1 MSLPVAFG
9 EPAVS
14 IKARQ
19 YGELFR
25 RYIVPQ
31 LPFVVTLGSLL
42 FISLGMQLALPL
54 IVRHF
59 IDEAQRGASVEA
71 LSASAVAFIA
81 IAVVQQF
88 VQVFATYFSE
98 RVGWTATNN
107 IREDL
112 AEHALSLDMSYH
124 NDRTPGE
131 MIERVDGDPNELG
144 KFFSLFIFEMLGSLL
159 LLTGILVLLLREDWR
174 AGMALTVF
182 VVAGMAILTSI
193 RNIAVPYWKANREAS
208 ADTFGFLEERLAG
221 TEDIRSNDAKPYVM
235 RRFHELMRSWYDKAL
250 KAGLMSSIMFSTTM
264 FMFGVGSAISLS
276 LGAYLFFG
284 GAISLGTVYLIFHYT
299 QMLVMP
305 INRFT
310 QQLDSFQRA
319 SAAISRILE
328 LNAVRKTVLDPP
340 AEDQIELSGK
350 GMRVSSSP
358 GMVEADPAPGP
369 SLRSGRHGGVAGR
382 YFHSKGMRVSSSPGM
397 VEADPAPGPSLR
409 SGRHGG
415 VAGRYFHS
423 SDGVVGPLPVE
434 LDGVTFAYGE
444 EPVLEDVSLRVEPGR
459 VLGLLGRTGSGKTT
473 MTRLLFRLYDP
484 TSGVVRVG
492 GEDVRRMPVTE
503 LRQHISMVT
512 QDVRLFHGT
521 VRDNLTFFDET
532 IPDRRLM
539 EVIDELR
546 MRPWLSSLPE
556 GLDTRLLS
564 DGGLS
569 AGEAQLL
576 AFARVFLKGS
586 GVLILDEASSRLDRS
601 TEQMIERA
609 VDRLVRDRTVI
620 VIAHHLATVRRCDE
634 IVILEHGRIVEQGE
648 RLELAVDESTRFAR
662 MLETGLEEE
671 LV

>member
-1 MSLPVAFG
+1 MSLTTAFR

-19 YGELFR
+19 YGDLFR

-31 LPFVVTLGSLL
+31 MPFVVTLGALL
-42 FISLGMQLALPL
+42 FASLGMQLALPL
-54 IVRHF
+54 IIRHF
-59 IDEAQRGASVEA
+59 IDEAQEGAPLA
-71 LSASAVAFIA
+71 ILAASASAFIA
-81 IAVVQQF
+81 IAVLQQV

-144 KFFSLFIFEMLGSLL
+144 KFFSLFIFEMLGSLV

-182 VVAGMAILTSI
+182 VVAGMAVLTSI

-221 TEDIRSNDAKPYVM
+221 TEDIRSNDAKPYVV
-235 RRFHELMRSWYDKAL
+235 RRFHGLMRGWYDKAL

-276 LGAYLFFG
+276 LGAYLYFG

-328 LNAVRKTVLDPP
+328 LNAVRKTVLDP
-340 AEDQIELSGK
+340 EE
-350 GMRVSSSP
+350 GMDSR
-358 GMVEADPAPGP
+358 
-369 SLRSGRHGGVAGR
+369 LRGNDGRESA
-382 YFHSKGMRVSSSPGM
+382 
-397 VEADPAPGPSLR
+397 
-409 SGRHGG
+409 
-415 VAGRYFHS
+415 
-423 SDGVVGPLPVE
+423 VGPLPVE
-434 LDGVTFAYGE
+434 FDGVTFAYGE
-444 EPVLEDVSLRVEPGR
+444 EPVLEDVSLRLEPGR

-503 LRQHISMVT
+503 LREHIAMVT

-532 IPDRRLM
+532 IPDERLM
-539 EVIDELR
+539 EVIDELQ
-546 MRPWLSSLPE
+546 MRPWLSSLPD

-634 IVILEHGRIVEQGE
+634 IVILEHGRIVEHGA

-662 MLETGLEEE
+662 MLETGLEEA

>member
-1 MSLPVAFG
+1 VSLPLAFS

-19 YGELFR
+19 YGDLFR

-31 LPFVVTLGSLL
+31 MPSVVTLGVLL
-42 FISLGMQLALPL
+42 FASLGMQLVLPL

-59 IDEAQRGASVEA
+59 IDEAQIEA
-71 LSASAVAFIA
+71 PLGTLATLAAAFIG
-81 IAVVQQF
+81 IAVLQQV

-112 AEHALSLDMSYH
+112 AGHALSLDMSYH

-144 KFFSLFIFEMLGSLL
+144 KFFSLFIFEMLGSVV
-159 LLTGILVLLLREDWR
+159 LLTGILLLLLREDWR
-174 AGMALTVF
+174 AGLALTVF
-182 VVAGMAILTSI
+182 VVAGMAVLTSI

-235 RRFHELMRSWYDKAL
+235 LRFHELMRSWYGKAL

-276 LGAYLFFG
+276 LGAYLYFG

-328 LNAVRKTVLDPP
+328 LNAVRKTVQDPP
-340 AEDQIELSGK
+340 AEERVELIGEGMGSRLRGNDGASG
-350 GMRVSSSP
+350 
-358 GMVEADPAPGP
+358 A
-369 SLRSGRHGGVAGR
+369 
-382 YFHSKGMRVSSSPGM
+382 
-397 VEADPAPGPSLR
+397 
-409 SGRHGG
+409 
-415 VAGRYFHS
+415 
-423 SDGVVGPLPVE
+423 LPVE
-434 LDGVTFAYGE
+434 FDGVTFAYGE
-444 EPVLEDVSLRVEPGR
+444 EPVLEDVSLRLDPGR

-484 TSGVVRVG
+484 TAGVVRVG
-492 GEDVRRMPVTE
+492 GEDIRRMAVTE
-503 LRQHISMVT
+503 LRKHISMVT

-532 IPDRRLM
+532 VPDERLM
-539 EVIDELR
+539 EVIDELQ
-546 MRPWLSSLPE
+546 MRPWLESLPE

-586 GVLILDEASSRLDRS
+586 GVLILDEASSRLDRG

-609 VDRLVRDRTVI
+609 VDRLVQDRTVI

-634 IVILEHGRIVEQGE
+634 IVIMEHGRIVEQGA
-648 RLELAVDESTRFAR
+648 RLALAVDETTRFAR
-662 MLETGLEEE
+662 MLETGLEEA
-671 LV
+671 LA

>member
-42 FISLGMQLALPL
+42 FVSLGMQLALPL

-235 RRFHELMRSWYDKAL
+235 RRFHELMRGWYDKAL

-276 LGAYLFFG
+276 LGAYLYFG
-284 GAISLGTVYLIFHYT
+284 GAISLGTVYLIFHFT

-340 AEDQIELSGK
+340 AEDRVELSGK
-350 GMRVSSSP
+350 GMDGGRFLRGRNSRPVSST
-358 GMVEADPAPGP
+358 GQA
-369 SLRSGRHGGVAGR
+369 LRGN
-382 YFHSKGMRVSSSPGM
+382 
-397 VEADPAPGPSLR
+397 
-409 SGRHGG
+409 
-415 VAGRYFHS
+415 
-423 SDGVVGPLPVE
+423 DGVVGPLPVE

-444 EPVLEDVSLRVEPGR
+444 EPVLEDVSLRLEPGR

-532 IPDRRLM
+532 IPDRRLL

-648 RLELAVDESTRFAR
+648 RLELAVNESTRFAR
-662 MLETGLEEE
+662 MLETGLEEA

>member
-19 YGELFR
+19 YGDLFR

-31 LPFVVTLGSLL
+31 LPFVVTLGTLL
-42 FISLGMQLALPL
+42 FFSLGLQLVLPL

-59 IDEAQRGASVEA
+59 IDEAQKGAPVEGLVTTA
-71 LSASAVAFIA
+71 AAFIG
-81 IAVVQQF
+81 IAVVQQV

-131 MIERVDGDPNELG
+131 MIERLDGDPNELG

-159 LLTGILVLLLREDWR
+159 LLIGILVLLVREDWR
-174 AGMALTVF
+174 AGLALTVF
-182 VVAGMAILTSI
+182 VCAGMLVLTSI
-193 RNIAVPYWKANREAS
+193 RNIAVPYWKANRAAS
-208 ADTFGFLEERLAG
+208 ADSFGFLEERLAG

-235 RRFHELMRSWYDKAL
+235 RRFHELMRSWYGKAL
-250 KAGLMSSIMFSTTM
+250 KAGLMSSIMFSSTM

-276 LGAYLFFG
+276 LGAYLYFG
-284 GAISLGTVYLIFHYT
+284 DSISLGTVYLIFHYT

-328 LNAVRKTVLDPP
+328 LNAVRKTILDPP
-340 AEDQIELSGK
+340 AEDQ
-350 GMRVSSSP
+350 
-358 GMVEADPAPGP
+358 VEPAPGG
-369 SLRSGRHGGVAGR
+369 SWGVGSR
-382 YFHSKGMRVSSSPGM
+382 PVSSTGQ
-397 VEADPAPGPSLR
+397 ALR
-409 SGRHGG
+409 GN
-415 VAGRYFHS
+415 
-423 SDGVVGPLPVE
+423 DGVLGPLAVE

-444 EPVLEDVSLRVEPGR
+444 DSVLADVSLELGPGR

-492 GEDVRRMPVTE
+492 GEDIRRMSVTQ

-532 IPDRRLM
+532 IPDGRLL
-539 EVIDELR
+539 EVIDELQ
-546 MRPWLSSLPE
+546 MRPWLESLPE

-564 DGGLS
+564 EGGGLS

-609 VDRLVRDRTVI
+609 VDRLVQDRTVI

-634 IVILEHGRIVEQGE
+634 IVILEHGRIVEHGE
-648 RLELAVDESTRFAR
+648 REALAADGTTRFHR
-662 MLETGLEEE
+662 LLQTGLEEA
-671 LV
+671 LA

>member
-19 YGELFR
+19 YGDLFR

-31 LPFVVTLGSLL
+31 LPLVVTLGMLL
-42 FISLGMQLALPL
+42 FVSLGLQLALPL

-71 LSASAVAFIA
+71 LSASAIAFIA

-276 LGAYLFFG
+276 LGAYLYFG
-284 GAISLGTVYLIFHYT
+284 GAISLGTVYLIFHFT

-340 AEDQIELSGK
+340 AEDRVELSGK
-350 GMRVSSSP
+350 GMDGGRFLRGRNSRPVSST
-358 GMVEADPAPGP
+358 GQA
-369 SLRSGRHGGVAGR
+369 LRGN
-382 YFHSKGMRVSSSPGM
+382 
-397 VEADPAPGPSLR
+397 
-409 SGRHGG
+409 
-415 VAGRYFHS
+415 
-423 SDGVVGPLPVE
+423 DGVVGPLPVE

-444 EPVLEDVSLRVEPGR
+444 EPVLEDVSLRLEPGR

-532 IPDRRLM
+532 IPDRRLL

-634 IVILEHGRIVEQGE
+634 IVILEHGRIVEHGE
-648 RLELAVDESTRFAR
+648 RLELAVDDSTRFAR
-662 MLETGLEEE
+662 MLETGLEEA

>member
-1 MSLPVAFG
+1 MSLPITFG

-19 YGELFR
+19 YGDLFR

-31 LPFVVTLGSLL
+31 LPFVLTLGVLL
-42 FISLGMQLALPL
+42 FASLGLQLAMPL
-54 IVRHF
+54 IIRHF
-59 IDEAQRGASVEA
+59 IDEAQEGAPLA
-71 LSASAVAFIA
+71 ILAASASAFIG
-81 IAVVQQF
+81 IALLQQV

-112 AEHALSLDMSYH
+112 AEHALSLDMAYH

-159 LLTGILVLLLREDWR
+159 LLTGILLLLLREDWR
-174 AGMALTVF
+174 AGLALTVF
-182 VVAGMAILTSI
+182 VVAGMAVLTSI

-235 RRFHELMRSWYDKAL
+235 RRFHELMRSWYGKEL

-264 FMFGVGSAISLS
+264 FMFGVGSAVSLS
-276 LGAYLFFG
+276 MGAYLYFG

-328 LNAVRKTVLDPP
+328 LDAVRKTVLDPP
-340 AEDQIELSGK
+340 PAD
-350 GMRVSSSP
+350 RVSLVGE
-358 GMVEADPAPGP
+358 GMDSGP
-369 SLRSGRHGGVAGR
+369 
-382 YFHSKGMRVSSSPGM
+382 VSSTGQ
-397 VEADPAPGPSLR
+397 AFR
-409 SGRHGG
+409 RN
-415 VAGRYFHS
+415 
-423 SDGVVGPLPVE
+423 DGAVGPLPVE
-434 LDGVTFAYGE
+434 FDGVTFAYGE
-444 EPVLEDVSLRVEPGR
+444 EPVLEDVSLRLEPGR

-484 TSGVVRVG
+484 ASGVVRVG
-492 GEDVRRMPVTE
+492 GEDIRRMAVTE

-532 IPDRRLM
+532 IPDGRLM

-546 MRPWLSSLPE
+546 MRPWLDSLPD

-564 DGGLS
+564 EGGLS

-634 IVILEHGRIVEQGE
+634 IVIMEHGRIVEHGG
-648 RLELAVDESTRFAR
+648 RLELAVDETTRFAR
-662 MLETGLEEE
+662 MLETGLEEA
-671 LV
+671 LA

>member
-1 MSLPVAFG
+1 MSLPIAFT

-19 YGELFR
+19 YGDLFR

-31 LPFVVTLGSLL
+31 MPSVVTLGVLL
-42 FISLGMQLALPL
+42 FASLGMQLVLPL

-59 IDEAQRGASVEA
+59 IDEAQVEA
-71 LSASAVAFIA
+71 PLGTLATLAAAFIG
-81 IAVVQQF
+81 IAVLQQV

-112 AEHALSLDMSYH
+112 AGHALSLDMSYH

-144 KFFSLFIFEMLGSLL
+144 KFFSLFIFEMLGSVLL
-159 LLTGILVLLLREDWR
+159 LAGILVLLLREDWR
-174 AGMALTVF
+174 AGLALTVF
-182 VVAGMAILTSI
+182 VVAGMAVLTSI

-235 RRFHELMRSWYDKAL
+235 RRFHELMRSWYGKAL

-276 LGAYLFFG
+276 LGAYLYFG

-319 SAAISRILE
+319 SAGISRILE
-328 LNAVRKTVLDPP
+328 LSAVRKTVLDPP
-340 AEDQIELSGK
+340 VEEGGRLSIGSATTTPSFRRTACPVLDT
-350 GMRVSSSP
+350 GPESSSQ
-358 GMVEADPAPGP
+358 A
-369 SLRSGRHGGVAGR
+369 
-382 YFHSKGMRVSSSPGM
+382 
-397 VEADPAPGPSLR
+397 
-409 SGRHGG
+409 
-415 VAGRYFHS
+415 
-423 SDGVVGPLPVE
+423 LPVE
-434 LDGVTFAYGE
+434 FDEVTFAYGE
-444 EPVLEDVSLRVEPGR
+444 EPVLEDVSLRLEPGR

-484 TSGVVRVG
+484 TAGVVRVG
-492 GEDVRRMPVTE
+492 GEDIRRVPVTE

-532 IPDRRLM
+532 VPDERLM
-539 EVIDELR
+539 EVIDELQ
-546 MRPWLSSLPE
+546 MRPWLSSLPD

-586 GVLILDEASSRLDRS
+586 GVLILDEASSRLDRG

-648 RLELAVDESTRFAR
+648 RLALAVDERTRFAR
-662 MLETGLEEE
+662 MLETGLEEA
-671 LV
+671 LA

>member
-1 MSLPVAFG
+1 MSLPITFG

-19 YGELFR
+19 YGDLFR

-31 LPFVVTLGSLL
+31 LPFVVTLGVLL
-42 FISLGMQLALPL
+42 FASLGLQLALPL
-54 IVRHF
+54 IIRHF
-59 IDEAQRGASVEA
+59 IDEAQEGAPLA
-71 LSASAVAFIA
+71 ILAASASAFIG
-81 IAVVQQF
+81 IAVLQQV

-112 AEHALSLDMSYH
+112 AEHALSLDMAYH

-174 AGMALTVF
+174 AGLALTAF
-182 VVAGMAILTSI
+182 VVAGMAVLTSI

-235 RRFHELMRSWYDKAL
+235 RRFHELMRSWYGKEL

-264 FMFGVGSAISLS
+264 FMFGVGSAVSLS
-276 LGAYLFFG
+276 LGAYLYFG
-284 GAISLGTVYLIFHYT
+284 GAISLGTVYLIFHFT

-328 LNAVRKTVLDPP
+328 LDAVRKTVLDPP
-340 AEDQIELSGK
+340 PAD
-350 GMRVSSSP
+350 RVQL
-358 GMVEADPAPGP
+358 APVGAWGVD
-369 SLRSGRHGGVAGR
+369 SRLRGNDGGVRGN
-382 YFHSKGMRVSSSPGM
+382 
-397 VEADPAPGPSLR
+397 
-409 SGRHGG
+409 
-415 VAGRYFHS
+415 
-423 SDGVVGPLPVE
+423 DGVVGPLPVE
-434 LDGVTFAYGE
+434 FDGVTFAYGE
-444 EPVLEDVSLRVEPGR
+444 EPVLEDVSLRLEPGR

-484 TSGVVRVG
+484 ASGVVRVG
-492 GEDVRRMPVTE
+492 GEDIRRMPVTE

-532 IPDRRLM
+532 IPDGRLL

-546 MRPWLSSLPE
+546 MRPWLSSLPD

-586 GVLILDEASSRLDRS
+586 GVLILDEASSLLDRS

-634 IVILEHGRIVEQGE
+634 IVIMEHGRIVEHGG
-648 RLELAVDESTRFAR
+648 RLELAVDETTRFAR
-662 MLETGLEEE
+662 MLETGLEEA
-671 LV
+671 LA

>member
-1 MSLPVAFG
+1 MSLPIAFT

-14 IKARQ
+14 IKAGQ
-19 YGELFR
+19 YGDLFR
-25 RYIVPQ
+25 RYILPQ
-31 LPFVVTLGSLL
+31 LPLVAALGAL
-42 FISLGMQLALPL
+42 FFASLGMQLALPL
-54 IVRHF
+54 IIRHF
-59 IDEAQRGASVEA
+59 IDEAQEGAQLAVLA
-71 LSASAVAFIA
+71 ASAGLFIG
-81 IAVVQQF
+81 IAVLQQV

-144 KFFSLFIFEMLGSLL
+144 KFFSLFVFEMLGSVLL
-159 LLTGILVLLLREDWR
+159 LLGILLLLLREDWR
-174 AGMALTVF
+174 AGLALTVF
-182 VVAGMAILTSI
+182 VVAGMAVLTSI

-235 RRFHELMRSWYDKAL
+235 LRFHELMRGWYGKAL

-276 LGAYLFFG
+276 LGAYLYFG

-340 AEDQIELSGK
+340 AGESVQLSK
-350 GMRVSSSP
+350 NGMGVSSSP
-358 GMVEADPAPGP
+358 GMVEATPAPGP
-369 SLRSGRHGGVAGR
+369 SLGSGRH
-382 YFHSKGMRVSSSPGM
+382 
-397 VEADPAPGPSLR
+397 
-409 SGRHGG
+409 
-415 VAGRYFHS
+415 
-423 SDGVVGPLPVE
+423 DGVTERHAHGNDGVGPLSVE
-434 LDGVTFAYGE
+434 FDGVTFAYGE
-444 EPVLEDVSLRVEPGR
+444 EPVLEDVSLRLEPGR

-484 TSGVVRVG
+484 TAGVVRVG
-492 GEDVRRMPVTE
+492 GEDIRRMPVKE

-521 VRDNLTFFDET
+521 VRDNLTFFDEAV
-532 IPDRRLM
+532 PDERLM
-539 EVIDELR
+539 EVIDELQ

-586 GVLILDEASSRLDRS
+586 GVLILDEASSRLDRG

-609 VDRLVRDRTVI
+609 VDRLVQDRTVI

-634 IVILEHGRIVEQGE
+634 IVIMEHGRIVEQGD
-648 RLELAVDESTRFAR
+648 RLALAVNESTRFAR
-662 MLETGLEEE
+662 MLETGLEEA
-671 LV
+671 LA

>member
-1 MSLPVAFG
+1 MSLSGAFT

-14 IKARQ
+14 IRARQ

-31 LPFVVTLGSLL
+31 LPFVVTLGMLL
-42 FISLGMQLALPL
+42 FVSLGLQLALPL

-235 RRFHELMRSWYDKAL
+235 RRFHELMRGWYDKAL

-276 LGAYLFFG
+276 LGAYLYFG
-284 GAISLGTVYLIFHYT
+284 GAISLGTVYLIFHFT

-340 AEDQIELSGK
+340 AEDRVELSGK
-350 GMRVSSSP
+350 GMDGGRFLRGRNSRPVSST
-358 GMVEADPAPGP
+358 GQA
-369 SLRSGRHGGVAGR
+369 LRGN
-382 YFHSKGMRVSSSPGM
+382 
-397 VEADPAPGPSLR
+397 
-409 SGRHGG
+409 
-415 VAGRYFHS
+415 
-423 SDGVVGPLPVE
+423 DGVVGPLPVE
-434 LDGVTFAYGE
+434 LDGVTFAYGG
-444 EPVLEDVSLRVEPGR
+444 EPVLEDVSLRLEPGR

-546 MRPWLSSLPE
+546 MRPWLSSLPD

-648 RLELAVDESTRFAR
+648 RLELAVNESTRFAR
-662 MLETGLEEE
+662 MLETGLEEA

>member
-1 MSLPVAFG
+1 MSLTTAFR

-19 YGELFR
+19 YGDLFR

-31 LPFVVTLGSLL
+31 MPFVATLGVLL
-42 FISLGMQLALPL
+42 FASLGMQLVLPL
-54 IVRHF
+54 IIRHF
-59 IDEAQRGASVEA
+59 IDEAQEGAPLA
-71 LSASAVAFIA
+71 ILAASASAFIA
-81 IAVVQQF
+81 IAVLQQV

-144 KFFSLFIFEMLGSLL
+144 KFFSLFIFEMLGSLV
-159 LLTGILVLLLREDWR
+159 LLTGILILLLREDWR

-182 VVAGMAILTSI
+182 VVAGMAVLTSI

-235 RRFHELMRSWYDKAL
+235 RRFHGLMRGWYDKAL

-264 FMFGVGSAISLS
+264 FMFGVGSAVSLS
-276 LGAYLFFG
+276 LGAYLYFG

-328 LNAVRKTVLDPP
+328 LNAVRKTVLDP
-340 AEDQIELSGK
+340 EE
-350 GMRVSSSP
+350 GMDSRPVSSTGQALRGNDGRESAV
-358 GMVEADPAPGP
+358 GALRVE
-369 SLRSGRHGGVAGR
+369 
-382 YFHSKGMRVSSSPGM
+382 F
-397 VEADPAPGPSLR
+397 E
-409 SGRHGG
+409 
-415 VAGRYFHS
+415 
-423 SDGVVGPLPVE
+423 
-434 LDGVTFAYGE
+434 GVTFAYGE
-444 EPVLEDVSLRVEPGR
+444 EPVLENVSLRLEPGR

-503 LRQHISMVT
+503 LREHIAMVT

-532 IPDRRLM
+532 IPDERLM
-539 EVIDELR
+539 EVIDELQ
-546 MRPWLSSLPE
+546 MRPWLSSLPD

-634 IVILEHGRIVEQGE
+634 IVIMEHGSIVEHGA

-662 MLETGLEEE
+662 MLETGLEEA

>member
-1 MSLPVAFG
+1 MSLSGAFT

-19 YGELFR
+19 YGDLFR

-31 LPFVVTLGSLL
+31 LPFVVTLGVLL
-42 FISLGMQLALPL
+42 FVSLGMQLALPL
-54 IVRHF
+54 IIRHF
-59 IDEAQRGASVEA
+59 IDEAQEGAPLSILTA
-71 LSASAVAFIA
+71 SASAFIA
-81 IAVVQQF
+81 IAVLQQI

-112 AEHALSLDMSYH
+112 AGHALSLDMSYH

-144 KFFSLFIFEMLGSLL
+144 KFFSLFIFEMLGSVVLL
-159 LLTGILVLLLREDWR
+159 AGILVLLLREDWR

-221 TEDIRSNDAKPYVM
+221 TEDIRSNAAKPYVM
-235 RRFHELMRSWYDKAL
+235 RRFHELMRGWYDKAL

-276 LGAYLFFG
+276 LGAYLYFG

-340 AEDQIELSGK
+340 AEDRVELSMK
-350 GMRVSSSP
+350 GM
-358 GMVEADPAPGP
+358 D
-369 SLRSGRHGGVAGR
+369 SGFRRH
-382 YFHSKGMRVSSSPGM
+382 
-397 VEADPAPGPSLR
+397 
-409 SGRHGG
+409 
-415 VAGRYFHS
+415 
-423 SDGVVGPLPVE
+423 DGVVGPLQVE
-434 LDGVTFAYGE
+434 FNGVTFAYGE
-444 EPVLEDVSLRVEPGR
+444 EPVLEDVSLRLEPGR

-532 IPDRRLM
+532 IPDERLM

-546 MRPWLSSLPE
+546 MRPWLSSLPD

-634 IVILEHGRIVEQGE
+634 IVILEHGRIVEHGE
-648 RLELAVDESTRFAR
+648 RLELAVDETTRFAR
-662 MLETGLEEE
+662 MLETGLEEA

>member
-1 MSLPVAFG
+1 MSLPIAFG

-19 YGELFR
+19 YGDLFR

-31 LPFVVTLGSLL
+31 MPFVVTLGVLL
-42 FISLGMQLALPL
+42 FTSLGMQLTLPL
-54 IVRHF
+54 IIRHF
-59 IDEAQRGASVEA
+59 IDEAQVEA
-71 LSASAVAFIA
+71 PVETLAALAAAFIG
-81 IAVVQQF
+81 IAVLQQV

-131 MIERVDGDPNELG
+131 MIERLDGDPNELG
-144 KFFSLFIFEMLGSLL
+144 KFFSLFIFEMLGSLV
-159 LLTGILVLLLREDWR
+159 LLTGILVLLVREDWR
-174 AGMALTVF
+174 AGLSLTVF
-182 VVAGMAILTSI
+182 VVAGMLVLTSI

-250 KAGLMSSIMFSTTM
+250 KAGLMSSIMFSSTM

-276 LGAYLFFG
+276 LGAYLYFG
-284 GAISLGTVYLIFHYT
+284 GAISLGTVYLIFHFT

-328 LNAVRKTVLDPP
+328 LNAVGKTVLDPP
-340 AEDQIELSGK
+340 AEERVGLLGK
-350 GMRVSSSP
+350 GTKVSSSL
-358 GMVEADPAPGP
+358 GIVETDPAPGP
-369 SLRSGRHGGVAGR
+369 SSETPQDDMLGGRGYSH
-382 YFHSKGMRVSSSPGM
+382 
-397 VEADPAPGPSLR
+397 
-409 SGRHGG
+409 
-415 VAGRYFHS
+415 
-423 SDGVVGPLPVE
+423 DGVVGPLRVE

-444 EPVLEDVSLRVEPGR
+444 DPVLEDVSLRLEPGR

-484 TSGVVRVG
+484 TEGVVRVG
-492 GEDVRRMPVTE
+492 GEDIRRMPVTE

-521 VRDNLTFFDET
+521 VRDNLTFFDKT
-532 IPDRRLM
+532 IPDGRLL
-539 EVIDELR
+539 EVIDELQ
-546 MRPWLSSLPE
+546 MRPWLSSLPD
-556 GLDTRLLS
+556 GLDTRLMS

-609 VDRLVRDRTVI
+609 VDRLVQDRTVI

-648 RLELAVDESTRFAR
+648 RLELAVDETTRFGR
-662 MLETGLEEE
+662 MLETGLEEA
-671 LV
+671 LA

>member
-31 LPFVVTLGSLL
+31 LPFVVTLGMLL
-42 FISLGMQLALPL
+42 FVSLGLQLALPL

-174 AGMALTVF
+174 AGLALTVF

-235 RRFHELMRSWYDKAL
+235 RRFHELMRGWYDKAL

-350 GMRVSSSP
+350 RMDGGRFLRGRNPCPVSST
-358 GMVEADPAPGP
+358 GQA
-369 SLRSGRHGGVAGR
+369 LRGN
-382 YFHSKGMRVSSSPGM
+382 
-397 VEADPAPGPSLR
+397 
-409 SGRHGG
+409 
-415 VAGRYFHS
+415 
-423 SDGVVGPLPVE
+423 DGVVGPLPVE

-532 IPDRRLM
+532 IPDRRLL

-648 RLELAVDESTRFAR
+648 RLELAVNESTRFAR
-662 MLETGLEEE
+662 MLETGLEEA

>member
-1 MSLPVAFG
+1 MSLTVGFP
-9 EPAVS
+9 EPAVE

-19 YGELFR
+19 YGGLLR
-25 RYIVPQ
+25 QYLGPQ
-31 LPFVVTLGSLL
+31 LPFVVTLGVLL
-42 FISLGMQLALPL
+42 FLSLGLQLVLPQ
-54 IVRHF
+54 IIRYF
-59 IDEAQRGASVEA
+59 IDEAQKGAPVEA
-71 LSASAVAFIA
+71 LAVAAVAFIA
-81 IAVVQQF
+81 IAVFQQV

-112 AEHALSLDMSYH
+112 AAHALSLDMSYH

-144 KFFSLFIFEMLGSLL
+144 TFFSLFIFEMLGSLL
-159 LLTGILVLLLREDWR
+159 LLIGILVLLLREDWR
-174 AGMALTVF
+174 AGLALTAF
-182 VVAGMAILTSI
+182 VVAGMLVLTSI
-193 RNIAVPYWKANREAS
+193 RNIAVPYWKANRQAS
-208 ADTFGFLEERLAG
+208 ADSFGFLEERLSG

-235 RRFHELMRSWYDKAL
+235 RRFHELMRSWYGKAL

-264 FMFGVGSAISLS
+264 FMFGAGSAVSLS
-276 LGAYLFFG
+276 LGAYLYFG
-284 GAISLGTVYLIFHYT
+284 GSISLGTVYLIFHYT

-319 SAAISRILE
+319 SAAIARILE
-328 LNAVRKTVLDPP
+328 LDAVRKTVLDPP
-340 AEDQIELSGK
+340 AEDQVELS
-350 GMRVSSSP
+350 
-358 GMVEADPAPGP
+358 
-369 SLRSGRHGGVAGR
+369 AG
-382 YFHSKGMRVSSSPGM
+382 
-397 VEADPAPGPSLR
+397 
-409 SGRHGG
+409 
-415 VAGRYFHS
+415 
-423 SDGVVGPLPVE
+423 GPLSVQF
-434 LDGVTFAYGE
+434 DGVTFAYGE
-444 EPVLEDVSLRVEPGR
+444 DPVLSNISVELVPGR

-492 GEDVRRMPVTE
+492 GEDISRMPVTE
-503 LRQHISMVT
+503 LRRHISMVT

-521 VRDNLTFFDET
+521 VRDNLTFFDES
-532 IPDRRLM
+532 IPDQRLV

-546 MRPWLSSLPE
+546 MRPWLDSLPD

-564 DGGLS
+564 EGGGLS

-620 VIAHHLATVRRCDE
+620 VIAHHLATIRRCDE
-634 IVILEHGRIVEQGE
+634 ILILEQGRVVEHGDRE
-648 RLELAVDESTRFAR
+648 RLADDGTTRFHR
-662 MLETGLEEE
+662 LLQTGLEEV
-671 LV
+671 LR

>member
-1 MSLPVAFG
+1 MSLPLAFT

-19 YGELFR
+19 YGDLFR

-31 LPFVVTLGSLL
+31 MPSVVTLGVLL
-42 FISLGMQLALPL
+42 FASLGMQLVLPL

-59 IDEAQRGASVEA
+59 IDEAQVEA
-71 LSASAVAFIA
+71 PLGTLATLAAAFIG
-81 IAVVQQF
+81 IAVLQQV

-112 AEHALSLDMSYH
+112 AGHALSLDMSYH

-144 KFFSLFIFEMLGSLL
+144 KFFSLFIFEMLGSVVLL
-159 LLTGILVLLLREDWR
+159 AGILVLLLREDWR
-174 AGMALTVF
+174 AGLALTVF
-182 VVAGMAILTSI
+182 VVAGMAVLTSI

-208 ADTFGFLEERLAG
+208 ADMFGFLEERLAG

-235 RRFHELMRSWYDKAL
+235 LRFHELMRSWYGKAL

-276 LGAYLFFG
+276 LGAYLYFG

-328 LNAVRKTVLDPP
+328 LSAVRKTVLDPP
-340 AEDQIELSGK
+340 TGERVVLSGEGTK
-350 GMRVSSSP
+350 VSSAP

-369 SLRSGRHGGVAGR
+369 LRQAQGRL
-382 YFHSKGMRVSSSPGM
+382 SSETPRDDM
-397 VEADPAPGPSLR
+397 VGA
-409 SGRHGG
+409 
-415 VAGRYFHS
+415 
-423 SDGVVGPLPVE
+423 LPVE
-434 LDGVTFAYGE
+434 FDGVTFAYGE
-444 EPVLEDVSLRVEPGR
+444 EPVLEDVSLRLEPGR

-484 TSGVVRVG
+484 TAGVVRVG
-492 GEDVRRMPVTE
+492 DEDIRQIPVAE

-532 IPDRRLM
+532 VPDERLM
-539 EVIDELR
+539 EVIDELQ
-546 MRPWLSSLPE
+546 MRPWLSSLPD

-586 GVLILDEASSRLDRS
+586 GVLILDEASSRLDRG

-634 IVILEHGRIVEQGE
+634 IVIMEHGRIVEQGE
-648 RLELAVDESTRFAR
+648 RLALAVDETTRFAR
-662 MLETGLEEE
+662 MLETGLEEA
-671 LV
+671 LA

>member
-1 MSLPVAFG
+1 MTITFT

-14 IKARQ
+14 VKARQ
-19 YGELFR
+19 YGDLFR

-31 LPFVVTLGSLL
+31 LPFVVTLGVLL
-42 FISLGMQLALPL
+42 FASLGLQLALPL
-54 IVRHF
+54 IIRHF
-59 IDEAQRGASVEA
+59 IDEAQEGAPLA
-71 LSASAVAFIA
+71 ILAASAGAFIG
-81 IAVVQQF
+81 IAVLQQV

-98 RVGWTATNN
+98 RVGWTATNS

-112 AEHALSLDMSYH
+112 AEHALSLDMAYH

-174 AGMALTVF
+174 AGLALAAF
-182 VVAGMAILTSI
+182 VVAGMAVLTSI

-235 RRFHELMRSWYDKAL
+235 RRFHELMRSWYGKEL

-276 LGAYLFFG
+276 LGAYLYFG

-328 LNAVRKTVLDPP
+328 LDAVRKTVLDPP
-340 AEDQIELSGK
+340 MDD
-350 GMRVSSSP
+350 RVSLDGEGMDGGRFLP
-358 GMVEADPAPGP
+358 GRNPGF
-369 SLRSGRHGGVAGR
+369 RRNDGGVR
-382 YFHSKGMRVSSSPGM
+382 RN
-397 VEADPAPGPSLR
+397 
-409 SGRHGG
+409 
-415 VAGRYFHS
+415 
-423 SDGVVGPLPVE
+423 DGVGPLPVE
-434 LDGVTFAYGE
+434 FDGVTFAYGE
-444 EPVLEDVSLRVEPGR
+444 EPVLEDVSLRLEPGR

-492 GEDVRRMPVTE
+492 GEDIRRMAVTE

-532 IPDRRLM
+532 IPDGRLL

-546 MRPWLSSLPE
+546 MRPWLETLPDR
-556 GLDTRLLS
+556 LDTRLLS

-634 IVILEHGRIVEQGE
+634 IVIMEHGRIVEHGG
-648 RLELAVDESTRFAR
+648 RLELAVDETTRFAR
-662 MLETGLEEE
+662 MLETGLEEA
-671 LV
+671 LA

>member
-1 MSLPVAFG
+1 MSLTSAFR

-19 YGELFR
+19 YGDLFR

-31 LPFVVTLGSLL
+31 MGLVVTLGVLL
-42 FISLGMQLALPL
+42 FASLGMQLALPL

-59 IDEAQRGASVEA
+59 IDEAQDGAPLGVLA
-71 LSASAVAFIA
+71 ASASAFIA
-81 IAVVQQF
+81 IAVLQQI

-144 KFFSLFIFEMLGSLL
+144 KFFSLFIFEMLGSLFL
-159 LLTGILVLLLREDWR
+159 LVGILLLLLREDWR
-174 AGMALTVF
+174 AGLALTVF
-182 VVAGMAILTSI
+182 VVAGMAVLTSI

-276 LGAYLFFG
+276 LGAYLYFG
-284 GAISLGTVYLIFHYT
+284 GAITLGTVYLIFHFT

-328 LNAVRKTVLDPP
+328 LNAVRKTVLDP
-340 AEDQIELSGK
+340 EE
-350 GMRVSSSP
+350 GMGSR
-358 GMVEADPAPGP
+358 
-369 SLRSGRHGGVAGR
+369 LRGNDGGGSR
-382 YFHSKGMRVSSSPGM
+382 N
-397 VEADPAPGPSLR
+397 
-409 SGRHGG
+409 
-415 VAGRYFHS
+415 
-423 SDGVVGPLPVE
+423 DGVLGALGVE
-434 LDGVTFAYGE
+434 FEGVTFAYGE
-444 EPVLEDVSLRVEPGR
+444 EPVLEDVSLRLEPGR

-484 TSGVVRVG
+484 TAGVVRVG
-492 GEDVRRMPVTE
+492 GEDIRRMEVTE
-503 LRQHISMVT
+503 LRRHISMVT

-532 IPDRRLM
+532 IPDERLL
-539 EVIDELR
+539 EVIDELG

-556 GLDTRLLS
+556 GLDSRLLS
-564 DGGLS
+564 DVGLS

-586 GVLILDEASSRLDRS
+586 GVLILDEASSRLDRG

-634 IVILEHGRIVEQGE
+634 IVILEHGRIVEHGE
-648 RLELAVDESTRFAR
+648 RLELAVDETTRFAG
-662 MLETGLEEE
+662 MLETGLEEA
-671 LV
+671 LA